1 LGFAIAVSDASPAVN
16 GPGGPRRPGIR
27 VPAGN
32 GRGTWIGVAP
42 FLIYVLIF
50 LGLPLYSVFHGALT
64 TDAGH
69 FTLQNFSSSF
79 KSTADTTAIKNSL
92 LIGISTAALGAVFGT
107 WLAAAVLAGRP
118 GGMVQRVVSSAS
130 GVLAYFAGVPLAF
143 AWIATLG
150 ATGVATALL
159 KHIGINLYGGSFTI
173 ASLLGLALTYT
184 YFQIPLMVILIT
196 PALEGLRPQWEEAAQ
211 SLGASKLSYMRHVAI
226 PVLTPAFVG
235 ATLILF
241 GNAFSAYATALALTG
256 GTIALIPT
264 QINEALNGNVIV
276 NGDRVGLALGVE
288 MIVVVAFVMVGYWM
302 VQTRARRW
310 LQ

>member
-1 LGFAIAVSDASPAVN
+1 V
-16 GPGGPRRPGIR
+16 
-27 VPAGN
+27 
-32 GRGTWIGVAP
+32 
-42 FLIYVLIF
+42 IF
-50 LGLPLYSVFHGALT
+50 LGLPLYSVIHGAFT
-64 TDAGH
+64 TDGGSLT
-69 FTLQNFSSSF
+69 FQNFSTTFSSA
-79 KSTADTTAIKNSL
+79 ADMSAFKNSL
-92 LIGISTAALGAVFGT
+92 LIGLWTALLGATLGT
-107 WLAAAVLAGRP
+107 WLAAAVLAGNP

-150 ATGVATALL
+150 STGVATVLL
-159 KHIGINLYGGSFTI
+159 KHIGINLYSGGFTI
-173 ASLLGLALTYT
+173 ASLTGLALAYT

-256 GTIALIPT
+256 GTIAIVPT
-264 QINEALNGNVIV
+264 QINEALNGNVIA
-276 NGDRVGLALGVE
+276 NQDRVGLALGVE
-288 MIVVVAFVMVGYWM
+288 MIVVVAFVMIGYWM
-302 VQTRARRW
+302 VQSRARRW